1 MQASTALH
9 KPFPLAI
16 ILKIILA
23 IGLLAFGVVAFT
35 GKTYW
40 LYTPFIAFM
49 VLLPFYNFKW
59 FFWVFILS
67 LPLSADV
74 RFDSLALALPDEP
87 MMIAMLL
94 LLIMLLIHNR
104 NAIPKWL
111 WQNTITV
118 IILIQLFWTIVAVF
132 AAEQHVYSLK
142 FLAAK
147 LWFLAAFL
155 FIPSLVIRAAID
167 FKRLFWFISVPV
179 FLFSVFALSWH
190 ATTRFGYYESNVVV
204 RPFFKNHVDYGA
216 MLSMVF
222 PSFFIVFLMLKG
234 KPKLR
239 KIVLGFILF
248 LVVATYFSYSRA
260 AIMAVMFALIVMQ
273 AVKMRKVNF
282 ILPTFYVF
290 ILSLIFVLAHN
301 NKYIDFRPNKTHNVT
316 QKTFV
321 ATVAGAFTGKDMSS
335 MERFYRWIASVR
347 MMQDRPWTGVGPGN
361 WYFYYKPYA
370 VTSFTTW
377 VSRNPERSTTHN
389 YFILMGSEQGFPA
402 LILYGI
408 LMVVLLAKAQKTYHR
423 FEDQENKY
431 FTLVVAM
438 MIAASFVNN
447 FFSELLET
455 HKVGGLFYLAVA
467 LLIFLDSKS
476 KKLVSIQGENQSEK
490 A

>member
-1 MQASTALH
+1 MQAPTALH

-87 MMIAMLL
+87 MMIAMLF
-94 LLIMLLIHNR
+94 LLIMLLLHNR
-104 NAIPKWL
+104 NALPKWL
-111 WQNTITV
+111 WQNIITV
-118 IILIQLFWTIVAVF
+118 IILIQLFWTIVAVIT
-132 AAEQHVYSLK
+132 AEQYVYSLK

-155 FIPSLVIRAAID
+155 FIPTLVIKEAID
-167 FKRLFWFISVPV
+167 FKRLFWFISIPIL
-179 FLFSVFALSWH
+179 LFAVFALSWH

-222 PSFFIVFLMLKG
+222 PSFFIAYLMLKG

-239 KIVLGFILF
+239 RIVLGIILF

-260 AIMAVMFALIVMQ
+260 AIMAVMFGLVVMQ
-273 AVKMRKVNF
+273 AIKMRKVNF

-301 NKYIDFRPNKTHNVT
+301 NKFIDFRPNKAHNVT
-316 QKTFV
+316 QKTFIE
-321 ATVAGAFTGKDMSS
+321 TVTGAFTGKDMSS

-370 VTSFTTW
+370 VTSFSTW

-389 YFILMGSEQGFPA
+389 YFILMGTEQGFPA

-476 KKLVSIQGENQSEK
+476 KKLVSNQG
-490 A
+490 